1 MFTGSGATVCDI
13 YDSFCDQNE
22 TSKSEKADYPESTVN
37 PRRGQEERGEKS
49 SSSTVGTG
57 NNTWE
62 NIDSVNVQ
70 FFVRENS
77 WDWRELIIVSVLKP
91 FIVLYPISIMSELTI
106 FAVYLGWFCYT
117 VHVSFSRILFPQ
129 AVP

>member
-1 MFTGSGATVCDI
+1 MFTGSAATVCDI

-22 TSKSEKADYPESTVN
+22 TSESEKAENPESTVN
-37 PRRGQEERGEKS
+37 PRKGQEERGEKS
-49 SSSTVGTG
+49 SGSTVSTG

-70 FFVRENS
+70 FFVRESS

-106 FAVYLGWFCYT
+106 FAVY
-117 VHVSFSRILFPQ
+117 
-129 AVP
+129 